1 MGINF
6 AYARKKFSEAQQK
19 LRKEYKAA
27 GMTDEQILEMYEY
40 DLHQFNRDLAYQRHT
55 QRLGI
60 LEEPDMEEEGYNPLL
75 HKFIDALTVY
85 QQPTGAAKLWWLDE
99 IEDADLIK
107 SLMRLTDEFQSTL
120 PARGATPL
128 KAALV
133 QGETFQSTLPARGA
147 TTMRRIRRCW
157 KPYFNPRSPHG
168 ERHPVSRGD

>member
-107 SLMRLTDEFQSTL
+107 SLMRLTDDELDLIDMLAFGGCSQSLQIKSQAPNGTCCKEIWQKVGRKKCSTNK
-120 PARGATPL
+120 PPQSAGL
-128 KAALV
+128 KR
-133 QGETFQSTLPARGA
+133 EKR
-147 TTMRRIRRCW
+147 
-157 KPYFNPRSPHG
+157 K
-168 ERHPVSRGD
+168 